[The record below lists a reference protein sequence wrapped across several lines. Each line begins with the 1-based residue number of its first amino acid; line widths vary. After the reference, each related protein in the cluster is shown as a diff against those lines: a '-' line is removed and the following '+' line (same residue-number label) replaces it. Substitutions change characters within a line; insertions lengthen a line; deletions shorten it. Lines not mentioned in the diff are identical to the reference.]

1 MNPID
6 MTFEEKVEQ
15 VTKQIVFLL
24 VKDLISCDSKRL
36 SLHQIVQRTGNVLAN
51 AVRSQGLDLEYVA
64 AFTDRIN
71 EGRYLF
77 TYEQPVVKPLG
88 IKNEVR

>member
-15 VTKQIVFLL
+15 VTKTNRIPSGQGFNFLRFQE
-24 VKDLISCDSKRL
+24 IG
-36 SLHQIVQRTGNVLAN
+36 LHQIVQRTGNVLAN

-64 AFTDRIN
+64 HLLIVSTKVDTFSPTN
-71 EGRYLF
+71 N
-77 TYEQPVVKPLG
+77 Q
-88 IKNEVR
+88 